1 MTASSS
7 RQRDV
12 HAELEYHQRRVEELS
27 AELAVQPSSRLR
39 AVRDAEPMLQS
50 GELPLVAIADRRR
63 EVFCVFDVAEQRVTE
78 VSPAFEAIWGRPR
91 EALLADRAVLADGVL
106 VEDRASLLAAQ
117 ERQAA
122 GEVTELW
129 YRVARPDGSLRW
141 VWDRAFPITDEH
153 GAVTRVIGLLV
164 DVTEQRAA
172 AEELRRT
179 GDELGRAHALLDR
192 ASRAKDEFL
201 SAMSHELRTPL
212 NAVLGACEALR
223 EGVYGDL
230 NDPQQTIIG
239 RVEESGRRLL
249 AVVNAVLD
257 FSGLAAGGVA
267 LDRRPVPIEDLC
279 RSALGQ
285 VRDAAQ
291 KKNLRVGFEV
301 TDGFVPVIVD
311 APRFIQAL
319 VHLLSNA
326 VKFTTPG
333 GAIGLLAVV
342 DAAPPATGGD
352 APRRVARF
360 TVWDTGVGI
369 ASADLPR
376 LFRPFVQLDAGLSR
390 RHGGTGLGL
399 AITQLLVELHG
410 GRVQVET
417 RAGDGSRF
425 IVEIPV

>member
-1 MTASSS
+1 M
-7 RQRDV
+7 
-12 HAELEYHQRRVEELS
+12 
-27 AELAVQPSSRLR
+27 
-39 AVRDAEPMLQS
+39 
-50 GELPLVAIADRRR
+50 
-63 EVFCVFDVAEQRVTE
+63 
-78 VSPAFEAIWGRPR
+78 
-91 EALLADRAVLADGVL
+91 
-106 VEDRASLLAAQ
+106 
-117 ERQAA
+117 
-122 GEVTELW
+122 
-129 YRVARPDGSLRW
+129 
-141 VWDRAFPITDEH
+141 
-153 GAVTRVIGLLV
+153 
-164 DVTEQRAA
+164 
-172 AEELRRT
+172 
-179 GDELGRAHALLDR
+179 
-192 ASRAKDEFL
+192 
-201 SAMSHELRTPL
+201 
-212 NAVLGACEALR
+212 
-223 EGVYGDL
+223 
-230 NDPQQTIIG
+230 
-239 RVEESGRRLL
+239 
-249 AVVNAVLD
+249 
-257 FSGLAAGGVA
+257 
-267 LDRRPVPIEDLC
+267 PIEDLC